1 MRNSHIA
8 APKWLI
14 GISLVSIL
22 VALVLYIHPVWGDE
36 PRQADTPVKVWGGT
50 ASANQSPTAINADY
64 TVYLP
69 IIQKPDALQFVSAFG
84 GRVTAVSRI
93 DNYAYVGYGVDF
105 AVFDV
110 SNPAAPVQIA
120 QLDTGLVSDIAIQEN
135 IAYLTVSG
143 DLLAIDISNPAK
155 PVQIGYLHL
164 HSAKQVAVQ
173 GDLAVVASAYDVY
186 TIDISDPHNLVE
198 TAVYD
203 DGNLYLSG
211 VAIDGNTAYI
221 GDNDSL
227 LVLDISNPAAPQ
239 KISEFTVDGYIH
251 AIHAANNLV
260 YLTDSTRLRI
270 LNVTNP
276 AAPQSIGSLQI
287 FANTSEGAISN
298 MTVDGS
304 KAYIAVGR
312 AGTRIVDISNPAA
325 PTQIGSYSS
334 EGHVDDIAIQ
344 NSIAH
349 IADGLSGQLITV
361 NIANVTSIQL
371 ISGVGN
377 FGAALT
383 IDVNRNNDTL
393 YIADGFSNII
403 YNDFTNP
410 ANPAKMG
417 EYDTSSCAM
426 DVFIKDNLAYSS
438 GYGGFQI
445 TNISDPAHPQL
456 VSRIQPFYGPAR
468 DVKVYGDLAYVGGN
482 TGLHIINVSN
492 PSSPYQVGYFASKQV
507 YNFAVANGYTYLSVF
522 ASIGDDPLIVVDVSN
537 PSSPSF
543 VSSYA
548 PANDAQLTSMEV
560 QNNTLYA
567 AAGTDGF
574 IFLDVSNPANVQEIV
589 RYSVSPFEPA
599 NSIHVEGD
607 TIYALQP
614 AAGVWVADVS
624 DIMHPYFIANYPLD
638 GNPWSITVEDDLI
651 HMLVNG
657 GVTTIR
663 YQK

>member
-1 MRNSHIA
+1 MKTTRFQLAYFAIGLLLFCAIITA
-8 APKWLI
+8 A
-14 GISLVSIL
+14 S
-22 VALVLYIHPVWGDE
+22 YTHPVWGDE
-36 PRQADTPVKVWGGT
+36 LSQATTPVKVWGELAFTG
-50 ASANQSPTAINADY
+50 QSPAAVDADY
-64 TVYLP
+64 TTYLP

-93 DNYAYVGYGVDF
+93 GNYAYVGYGVDF
-105 AVFDV
+105 AVFDM
-110 SNPAAPVQIA
+110 SNPAAPVQVD
-120 QLDTGLVSDIAIQEN
+120 QLDTGIVSDIAIQEN

-143 DLLAIDISNPAK
+143 DLLTIDISNPAR

-173 GDLAVVASAYDVY
+173 DDLAVVASTYDVY
-186 TIDISDPHNLVE
+186 TIDISNPYNLVE

-203 DGNLYLSG
+203 DGDLYLSG

-221 GDNDSL
+221 GDHDSL
-227 LVLDISNPAAPQ
+227 LILDISNPAAPQ

-251 AIHAANNLV
+251 AIRAVNNLV
-260 YLTDSTRLRI
+260 YLIDSTWLHI
-270 LNVTNP
+270 LDVTNP
-276 AAPQSIGSLQI
+276 AAPQLTGNLQL
-287 FANTSEGAISN
+287 FANTSNDAISN
-298 MTVDGS
+298 MTIDGN

-312 AGTRIVDISNPAA
+312 AGMRIVDISNPAA
-325 PTQIGSYSS
+325 PTQIGSYGS
-334 EGHVDDIAIQ
+334 EGHVDDIFIQ

-361 NIANVTSIQL
+361 NIANVASIQP
-371 ISGVGN
+371 ISSVGN
-377 FGAALT
+377 FSAALT

-468 DVKVYGDLAYVGGN
+468 DIKVYGDLAYVGGN

-492 PSSPYQVGYFASKQV
+492 PSNPYRVGYFSSKQV
-507 YNFAVANGYTYLSVF
+507 YNFAVANGYAYLSVF

-543 VSSYA
+543 ISSYA
-548 PANDAQLTSMEV
+548 PANDAQLMSMEV

-599 NSIHVEGD
+599 NSIHVKGD
-607 TIYALQP
+607 IIYTLQP
-614 AAGVWVADVS
+614 TAGVWIADVS

-651 HMLVNG
+651 HMLMNG